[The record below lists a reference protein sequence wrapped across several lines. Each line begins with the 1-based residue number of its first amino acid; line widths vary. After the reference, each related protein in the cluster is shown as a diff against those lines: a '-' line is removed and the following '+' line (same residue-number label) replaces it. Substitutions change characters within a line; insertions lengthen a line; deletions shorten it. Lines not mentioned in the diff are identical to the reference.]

1 MVSNTIQQFITLNT
15 SLDQQV
21 TLTKTFIDLIFDQFD
36 TGQMN
41 KDELIS
47 LLNQLIDI
55 SHLHEL
61 PMHVKYVLASRKF
74 FLEDLAKDENAQV
87 RAQVASHGERLEEFV
102 NDYSW
107 VVRSEVARQG
117 QFLNVLRNDS
127 NMFVREE
134 VQRQI
139 MKKGR

>member
-1 MVSNTIQQFITLNT
+1 MS
-15 SLDQQV
+15 
-21 TLTKTFIDLIFDQFD
+21 
-36 TGQMN
+36 
-41 KDELIS
+41 KDELIV

-61 PMHVKYVLASRKF
+61 SMHVKYVLASKKF
-74 FLEDLAKDENAQV
+74 FLEDLVKDENAQV
-87 RAQVASHGERLEEFV
+87 RAKVASHGEHLEDFV

-107 VVRSEVARQG
+107 IVRLEVARHG
-117 QFLNVLRNDS
+117 QFLNVLRSDS
-127 NMFVREE
+127 NAFVREE

>member
-1 MVSNTIQQFITLNT
+1 MVSSTIQQLITLNT

-21 TLTKTFIDLIFDQFD
+21 TLTKTFIELIFDEFD
-36 TGQMN
+36 TVQMS

-47 LLNQLIDI
+47 LLNTLIDV
-55 SHLHEL
+55 SHLYEL
-61 PMHVKYVLASRKF
+61 PMHVKRVLASRKF
-74 FLEDLAKDENAQV
+74 FLEDLTKDENAQV
-87 RAQVASHGERLEEFV
+87 RAKVASHGERLEDFV

-107 VVRSEVARQG
+107 IVRLEVARQG
-117 QFLNVLRNDS
+117 QYLNVLRNDS

-139 MKKGR
+139 MKKG

>member
-1 MVSNTIQQFITLNT
+1 MVSEKIKEFITLNT

-21 TLTKTFIDLIFDQFD
+21 TLTKTFIEMIFLEFD
-36 TGQMN
+36 EGMLSQ
-41 KDELIS
+41 DELTT
-47 LLNQLIDI
+47 LLQTLIDTR
-55 SHLHEL
+55 HLHDL
-61 PMHVKYVLASRKF
+61 PVHAKYVLASRKF

-87 RAQVASHGERLEEFV
+87 RAKVASHGERLEDFV

-107 VVRSEVARQG
+107 IVRLEVARHG

-139 MKKGR
+139 MKKG

>member
-1 MVSNTIQQFITLNT
+1 MVSEKIQQLITLKT

-21 TLTKTFIDLIFDQFD
+21 TLTKTFIELIFDEFD
-36 TGQMN
+36 TDQMS

-47 LLNQLIDI
+47 ILNTLIDV

-61 PMHVKYVLASRKF
+61 PMHVKYALASRKF
-74 FLEDLAKDENAQV
+74 FLEDFAKDENAQV
-87 RAQVASHGERLEEFV
+87 RAKVASHGEHLENFV

-107 VVRSEVARQG
+107 IVRLEVARHG

-127 NMFVREE
+127 NMFVQEE

-139 MKKGR
+139 MKKG